1 MPAIA
6 FDIIVLLGIAYCGFL
21 GLSRGFFAT
30 AVAGVEVLGALILA
44 ILLHEPLA
52 GLIGPLFMDSF
63 GFFMPSDF
71 TVQPWAVFLCFTLV
85 FWGSL
90 AAVWKL
96 ANPKFIEA
104 EILPMPLIDQL
115 GGGLAGGFAGALFL
129 GAILINWSMCPLL
142 AGIPVPAGGM
152 WLDVGSL
159 AMRAAGQFAGER
171 QADGTYVPVDGEPA
185 PSDGIE
191 GPLRV
196 SSEAWRDLNTS
207 GQWDFEDPFRDT
219 DGNGTMTKEFKYVDL
234 DGDRQRRVGLVEKYV
249 VGVWDATIRVE
260 NREPGAGGPPKP
272 PAPARPNEAQPAEP
286 KPAAADDRAPATP
299 PPNAEPAVD
308 PKADP
313 KAPAQKPTKE
323 SPPEDDF

>member
-6 FDIIVLLGIAYCGFL
+6 FDIIVLLGIAYCAFL

-71 TVQPWAVFLCFTLV
+71 AVQPWAVFLCFTLV

-115 GGGLAGGFAGALFL
+115 GGGLAGGFAGAIFL

-191 GPLRV
+191 GPIRV

-207 GQWDFEDPFRDT
+207 GQWEFDDPFRDT

-234 DGDRQRRVGLVEKYV
+234 DGDGRRRVGLVEKYA

-260 NREPGAGGPPKP
+260 SREPGAGGPPKP
-272 PAPARPNEAQPAEP
+272 PSSKPNEAQPAEP
-286 KPAAADDRAPATP
+286 KTAAADDAKLPEKLP
-299 PPNAEPAVD
+299 G
-308 PKADP
+308 
-313 KAPAQKPTKE
+313 KPTTKDGAE
-323 SPPEDDF
+323 KPTEQPVDDFF

>member
-71 TVQPWAVFLCFTLV
+71 AVQPWAVFLCFTLV

-90 AAVWKL
+90 TAIWKF
-96 ANPKFIEA
+96 ANPKFIDT

-115 GGGLAGGFAGALFL
+115 CGGLAGGFAGALFL
-129 GAILINWSMCPLL
+129 GAILITWSMCPLL

-159 AMRAAGQFAGER
+159 AIRAAGQFAGER
-171 QADGTYVPVDGEPA
+171 QANGWYVPVDGEPA
-185 PSDGIE
+185 PSEGIE
-191 GPLRV
+191 GPVRV

-234 DGDRQRRVGLVEKYV
+234 DGDGRRRVGLIEKYA

-272 PAPARPNEAQPAEP
+272 PSSKPNEAQPAEP
-286 KPAAADDRAPATP
+286 KTAAADDAKLPEKLP
-299 PPNAEPAVD
+299 G
-308 PKADP
+308 
-313 KAPAQKPTKE
+313 KPTTKDGAE
-323 SPPEDDF
+323 KPTEQPVDDFF